1 MFREQKIAIVLLLI
15 KICVVHVDKK
25 TGVNQEMLMTLSIT
39 SVFFF
44 NKINFL
50 MFDRVVWFVELY

>member
-1 MFREQKIAIVLLLI
+1 MFREQKIAIVLLLM

-39 SVFFF
+39 SVFF